1 MKYLI
6 LLGLFSCVAS
16 MLSAQDNYVPNA
28 NILINAPEI
37 PLVSRVTI
45 DYTNVYENK
54 EHVIY
59 DFEYKWTQ
67 NNTNVVYED
76 LWNDYYA
83 ILDSNGDVVYYESK
97 SKTYPYP
104 YQIQDT
110 YEYDSQH
117 RVIKRESGES
127 LRTIAYYTNSDTDSV
142 VTWSYESFLGDWLKI
157 EKEEIKHSDSYFD
170 RVFYTYNN
178 ETKSYDYKFTNRNY
192 LDSEGRVVK
201 SMDIDSSSGSIYE
214 YIYEENGYTELIT
227 YYGGSHASFKKE
239 YVYNN
244 EGDVKSYY
252 YYEWVYDSYWE
263 PCILTEYTYNY
274 ITALREEVEL
284 DRDFSIRGCDLLF
297 ADNIDDEVS
306 IYTIK
311 GICVFKGKVPRG
323 KIISLPA
330 EDSIYILRIGNKVCK
345 ILCGRS
351 RP

>member
-6 LLGLFSCVAS
+6 LLGFLSCVAS
-16 MLSAQDNYVPNA
+16 MLSAQSNNIPNA
-28 NILINAPEI
+28 DILINAHEI
-37 PLVSRVTI
+37 PHVSCVTI

-59 DFEYKWTQ
+59 NFEYKWTQ
-67 NNTNVVYED
+67 DNTNVVYED

-83 ILDSNGDVVYYESK
+83 IFDTNGDVVYYESK

-117 RVIKRESGES
+117 RVVKRESGES
-127 LRTIAYYTNSDTDSV
+127 VRTVAYYTNSDTDSV
-142 VTWSYESFLGDWLKI
+142 VTWSYESLLGDWLKI

-170 RVFYTYNN
+170 RAFYSYNN
-178 ETKSYDYKFTNRNY
+178 ETQSYDYKYTNRNY

-201 SMDIDSSSGSIYE
+201 SMDIDSSAGSTYE

-227 YYGGSHASFKKE
+227 YYGGNHANFKKE

-252 YYEWVYDSYWE
+252 YYEWVNDSYWK
-263 PCILTEYTYNY
+263 PCIMTEYTYNY
-274 ITALREEVEL
+274 IAALIEDVEQ
-284 DRDFSIRGCDLLF
+284 DRDFYIQGYDLLF
-297 ADNIDDEVS
+297 AGNIDIEAS
-306 IYTIK
+306 IYTLK
-311 GICVFKGKVPRG
+311 GVCIFSGKVPCG

-330 EDSIYILRIGNKVCK
+330 KDSIYILKIGNRVCK
-345 ILCGRS
+345 IVSGGF
-351 RP
+351 